1 MATPVTQ
8 GDIDTLIARIATGE
22 RRAFS
27 ALYDRTS
34 AKLFGICLRVLNDRG
49 EAEEVLQE
57 VFVKIW
63 HNAKRYRA
71 GGFSPMTWLITI
83 ARNASIDRLRKRR
96 AVQADMNAVL
106 TLADPAPGPE
116 AQAVASGERAQL
128 AGCLDRLDPARAEAV
143 RRAYLEGETY
153 DELALRFAVPLNT
166 MRTWLRR
173 SLLKL
178 KDCLSQ

>member
-1 MATPVTQ
+1 MTQ
-8 GDIDTLIARIATGE
+8 GEIDTLIARIATGD
-22 RRAFS
+22 RRAFG
-27 ALYDRTS
+27 ALYDCTS
-34 AKLFGICLRVLNDRG
+34 SKLFGICLRVLNDRG

-57 VFVKIW
+57 VFVKVW
-63 HNAKRYRA
+63 NSAKRYRA

-83 ARNASIDRLRKRR
+83 ARNAAIDRLRKRR
-96 AVQADMNAVL
+96 AGQTDLNTVRALV
-106 TLADPAPGPE
+106 DPAPGPE

-128 AGCLDRLDPARAEAV
+128 AGCLNTLDPARAEAV

-153 DELALRFAVPLNT
+153 DELARRFAVPVNT

-178 KDCLSQ
+178 KECLSQ